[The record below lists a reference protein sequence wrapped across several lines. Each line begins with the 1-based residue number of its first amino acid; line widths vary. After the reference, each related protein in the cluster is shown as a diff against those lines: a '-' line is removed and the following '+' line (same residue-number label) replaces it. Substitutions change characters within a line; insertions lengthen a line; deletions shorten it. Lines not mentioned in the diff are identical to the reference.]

1 MFPYGPG
8 AAADADGGDH
18 WDQYEEDNGAPV
30 DRQDLRDVQ
39 AQVREMLHQ
48 QQAMMEMLQRHVP
61 QPQRPQAMEQDD
73 QQQVPEGPVPLFPQ
87 GQSQEK
93 LPEPP
98 SLGNDDAEEDN
109 KITSKMYSIYWLK
122 VQM

>member
-1 MFPYGPG
+1 M
-8 AAADADGGDH
+8 
-18 WDQYEEDNGAPV
+18 
-30 DRQDLRDVQ
+30 
-39 AQVREMLHQ
+39 REMLRQ

-87 GQSQEK
+87 GNGQEK

-98 SLGNDDAEEDN
+98 SPGGDNAEDDN
-109 KITSKMYSIYWLK
+109 KNTTKMYSIYWPK
-122 VQM
+122 